1 MREHIKQWVLRLL
14 RVPPRPSI
22 PVGAGEIRVFRAAP
36 AFFRYRV
43 ALWVV
48 GQAGAL
54 VGLAGG
60 LVGIAAFA
68 SRVDVG
74 WVRALLIAGEA
85 LAWAG
90 YLIQIPLSLGAV
102 MLDFEMRWYILSDR
116 SLRIREGIW
125 QVQEKTMTFA
135 NIQQISIRQNPL
147 QRLLGISDVEVRTAG
162 GGEGKGKNQHDGGEG
177 LHEAYF
183 RGVDNAEEIRT
194 AIQERVRH
202 HRDAGLGDP
211 DDAVALARP
220 HAAAPEATYLRDDD
234 AVAAARLLHTEL
246 RALHQALSGREGSRV

>member
-1 MREHIKQWVLRLL
+1 MREQIKRWVLRLL
-14 RVPPRPSI
+14 RVPPHPSI
-22 PVGAGEIRVFRAAP
+22 PDGAGDVRVFRAAP

-43 ALWVV
+43 ALWAL

-54 VGLAGG
+54 IGLAGG
-60 LVGIAAFA
+60 LVGISAFA
-68 SRVDVG
+68 SRVEIG
-74 WVRALLIAGEA
+74 WVRTLLIAGEM
-85 LAWAG
+85 LAWAA

-116 SLRIREGIW
+116 SLRIREGVW

-162 GGEGKGKNQHDGGEG
+162 GGEGKGKNQHDGAES
-177 LHEAYF
+177 LHEAFF
-183 RGVDNAEEIRT
+183 RGVDNAEAIRT

-211 DDAVALARP
+211 DDAVALSAP
-220 HAAAPEATYLRDDD
+220 HALAPAATGVRDDD
-234 AVAAARLLHTEL
+234 AVAAARVLHTEL
-246 RALHQALSGREGSRV
+246 RALHQALAGRESSKA